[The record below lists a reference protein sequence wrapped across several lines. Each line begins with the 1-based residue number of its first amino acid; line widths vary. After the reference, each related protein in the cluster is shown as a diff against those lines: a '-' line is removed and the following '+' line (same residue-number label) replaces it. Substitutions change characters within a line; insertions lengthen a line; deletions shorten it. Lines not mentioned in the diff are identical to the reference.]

1 MPNSPRRAS
10 TCELVLALMPNR
22 PISDRHRL
30 EQVRHRECTVEQRQR
45 AVADFGRQRD
55 VVIARALQRRA

>member
-22 PISDRHRL
+22 PISTATASSRYVTAKVRSNSASERL
-30 EQVRHRECTVEQRQR
+30 RIS
-45 AVADFGRQRD
+45 AGSAMS
-55 VVIARALQRRA
+55 